1 MVGDNVLSRRKERG
15 EMADAPLPSR
25 WRQASVRVAL
35 LLSLTTI
42 SHLASAQSLPD
53 LYTQALAR
61 DPAVAGAEAQLHAAE
76 QRQFQARVG
85 FGPTAAMVGNYNE
98 TRYREAPE
106 YDQRKFQGKQLNF
119 QITQPL
125 LRSALLPS
133 LDSAEAQLY
142 QAQAALGQ
150 ARAESAQRL
159 VEACFEVLKARDAL
173 DLARAQR
180 VSTAEQLM
188 LAQRSFKIGTVPIID
203 VREAE
208 AKADAVAAQVSA
220 AEFDLDL
227 KQQIVAELTGQTASA
242 LLTRGLDGK
251 HLPPLEADS
260 ASLWLAAAQDNS
272 AQLQGTRQALLAAE
286 AEVRKAWHGHAPTAD
301 LTYTYGHSS
310 DTGTVTSIFP
320 RRGNSSTVGINLN
333 IPLFASGATHSKVRE
348 ARALRD
354 KAQSDVDA
362 ARRTVNLG
370 VRQNTSATL
379 SAISQAHGLE
389 AAVRSQELAFRA
401 NRRGYEVGMKVN
413 AEVLD
418 SQSRLF
424 EARRDLSRARY
435 DAWLGYIKLKALAG
449 HLEESDISALEAL
462 LVPVEQANMRVP
474 HRPQ

>member
-1 MVGDNVLSRRKERG
+1 MKNLKRPVRERPVHFLWFKRSTLHMASAYVMVLLPWLVQT
-15 EMADAPLPSR
+15 PL
-25 WRQASVRVAL
+25 AK
-35 LLSLTTI
+35 
-42 SHLASAQSLPD
+42 AQSLPD
-53 LYTQALAR
+53 LYIRALAR

-76 QRQFQARVG
+76 QRHVQARAS
-85 FGPTAAMVGNYNE
+85 FGPTAALVGNYNE
-98 TRYREAPE
+98 TRYREAPKYE
-106 YDQRKFQGKQLNF
+106 QRKFQGKQLNL

-125 LRSALLPS
+125 LRSALFPA

-142 QAQAALGQ
+142 QAQAALDQ
-150 ARAESAQRL
+150 ARADSAQRL

-188 LAQRSFKIGTVPIID
+188 LAQRSFKIGTAPIID

-208 AKADAVAAQVSA
+208 AKADSVAAQVSA
-220 AEFDLDL
+220 AEFELDL
-227 KQQIVAELTGQTASA
+227 RLQIVAELTGQTAST

-251 HLPPLEADS
+251 HLPPLEAGS
-260 ASLWLAAAQDNS
+260 ASLWLATAQDNS
-272 AQLQGTRQALLAAE
+272 AQLQQARQALLAAE

-301 LTYTYGHSS
+301 LTYTYGRSS
-310 DTGTVTSIFP
+310 DTGTLTTAFP
-320 RRGNSSTVGINLN
+320 RGGNSSAVGVNLN
-333 IPLFASGATHSKVRE
+333 IPLFASGATHSKVNE

-362 ARRTVNLG
+362 ARRTISLG

-379 SAISQAHGLE
+379 SAIGQAHGLE

-435 DAWLGYIKLKALAG
+435 DAWAGYIKLKALAG
-449 HLEESDISALEAL
+449 RLDESDISTLDAL
-462 LVPVEQANMRVP
+462 LVSVAQADMRLP
-474 HRPQ
+474 RRQQ